1 MEEVNQ
7 YNNKYSYK
15 YFTTTE
21 NVKETLEKYGVAII
35 PNLLDNKEC
44 EKMIDDMWNY
54 LERISLNWE
63 VPLIRDDISTWPEA
77 YQLYLNYEYLALL
90 VQFWYIGH
98 SQMNW
103 NVRQNPKVAE
113 VFANIWSVEPEELL
127 VSFDGASIQLPPE
140 ITGFGFGDNKKWFH
154 SDQNFNDKDFKY
166 VQSWVTANQINSD
179 DGTLAVL
186 EGSHHYFNEFSETF
200 KPEDGRIRFFTNEH
214 LKFFNDRGCHEVKI
228 ACPKGSIVLWE
239 GRTIHY
245 GAEPMSTRQKENIR
259 CVSYVSYLPRLL
271 ATEEDLEIKRN
282 QFKDM
287 FTTGHDA
294 IKSKPS
300 PKTPWKGI
308 SDYDI
313 IIDPPKLTYL
323 GIKLAGF

>member
-35 PNLLDNKEC
+35 PNILDSYEC
-44 EKMIDDMWNY
+44 GKMIEEMWMY

-63 VPLIRDDISTWPEA
+63 IPLKRYDVSTWPEA

-113 VFANIWSVEPEELL
+113 VFANIWNVEPEELL

-154 SDQNFNDKDFKY
+154 FF
-166 VQSWVTANQINSD
+166 
-179 DGTLAVL
+179 
-186 EGSHHYFNEFSETF
+186 FS
-200 KPEDGRIRFFTNEH
+200 KHFFT
-214 LKFFNDRGCHEVKI
+214 
-228 ACPKGSIVLWE
+228 
-239 GRTIHY
+239 
-245 GAEPMSTRQKENIR
+245 
-259 CVSYVSYLPRLL
+259 
-271 ATEEDLEIKRN
+271 
-282 QFKDM
+282 
-287 FTTGHDA
+287 
-294 IKSKPS
+294 
-300 PKTPWKGI
+300 
-308 SDYDI
+308 
-313 IIDPPKLTYL
+313 
-323 GIKLAGF
+323 